1 MTKLGD
7 AIDAV
12 TFNLRRPD
20 RLRAAL
26 AAVAAVEAP
35 TRAAVADVAACD
47 AALRKI
53 HRALAMLTADEFAR
67 IAHANEPQGELDALH
82 EAALRALRTH
92 QEALLVWRAEAACD
106 PNGRGV
112 LFVGSFAPPVDARPP
127 AEWAGFCVSER

>member
-26 AAVAAVEAP
+26 VALAALEAP
-35 TRAAVADVAACD
+35 ARACFADVAACD
-47 AALRKI
+47 AGLRKI

-67 IAHANEPQGELDALH
+67 IALASELDARL
-82 EAALRALRTH
+82 EDALRALRTQ
-92 QEALLVWRAEAACD
+92 QEALVVWRAEAACD
-106 PNGRGV
+106 RDGLGV

>member
-12 TFNLRRPD
+12 NFNLRRPD

-35 TRAAVADVAACD
+35 TREALPDVASCD

-67 IAHANEPQGELDALH
+67 IAAAGVARGELDALL
-82 EAALRALRTH
+82 EASLRALRTH

-106 PNGRGV
+106 REGRGV
-112 LFVGSFAPPVDARPP
+112 LFVGSFAPPIDTRPA
-127 AEWAGFCVSER
+127 AEWADFCVSER